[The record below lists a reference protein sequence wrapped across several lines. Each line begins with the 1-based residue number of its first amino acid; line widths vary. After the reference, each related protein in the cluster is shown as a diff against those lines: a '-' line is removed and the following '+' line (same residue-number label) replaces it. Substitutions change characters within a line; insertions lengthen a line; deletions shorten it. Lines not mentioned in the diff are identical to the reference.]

1 MIFTWAKIALAVLG
15 IVQWGLRRAE
25 RAGAIAEG
33 DRQAIARM
41 TREIEKEA
49 GIAREI
55 DTETASMT
63 PDQVLQD
70 LEQRGELRD

>member
-1 MIFTWAKIALAVLG
+1 MITYGRIILAVLTLARSL
-15 IVQWGLRRAE
+15 VQWAE
-25 RAGAIAEG
+25 REKSLADG

-41 TREIEKEA
+41 TREIEKDA
-49 GIAREI
+49 RIAREI

-63 PDQVLQD
+63 ADQVLQD

>member
-1 MIFTWAKIALAVLG
+1 MISWAKVILAILSLARSLVA
-15 IVQWGLRRAE
+15 WAE
-25 RAGAIAEG
+25 REKSLADG

-55 DTETASMT
+55 EAETAGMN
-63 PDQVLQD
+63 PDQVIKD
-70 LEQRGELRD
+70 LERRNELRD

>member
-1 MIFTWAKIALAVLG
+1 MITYGRIILAILTLARSL
-15 IVQWGLRRAE
+15 VQWAE
-25 RAGAIAEG
+25 REKSLADG

-41 TREIEKEA
+41 TRAIEKEA

-55 DTETASMT
+55 EAETARMP
-63 PDQVLQD
+63 PDEVLRD

>member
-1 MIFTWAKIALAVLG
+1 MIPWARVILALLG
-15 IVQWGLRRAE
+15 IVQWAMRRAE
-25 RAGAIAEG
+25 RAGAVAEG
-33 DRQAIARM
+33 DRNAIARM

-55 DTETASMT
+55 EAETAGMN
-63 PDQVLQD
+63 PEQVLRD

>member
-1 MIFTWAKIALAVLG
+1 MITYGRIILAVLTLARSL
-15 IVQWGLRRAE
+15 VQWAE
-25 RAGAIAEG
+25 REKSLADG

-49 GIAREI
+49 GIARAIEA
-55 DTETASMT
+55 ETAGMNT
-63 PDQVLQD
+63 DQVLRD

>member
-1 MIFTWAKIALAVLG
+1 MITYGRIILAVLALARSL
-15 IVQWGLRRAE
+15 VAWAE
-25 RAGAIAEG
+25 REKSLADG

-55 DTETASMT
+55 EAETAGMS
-63 PDQVLQD
+63 PENVLRD
-70 LEQRGELRD
+70 LESRGELRD